1 MASGQEISRSRAAR
15 PARGR
20 GGLFIPAPAPPR
32 RLVCRLAGDVSSL
45 SEGAKGSPCSRL
57 LLSPAVTG
65 LETKPPARSE
75 SPGAPK
81 APNPAP
87 FGTAHPRRRGFA
99 ASLLFFFLLLIGLK
113 LQGFTDFGLIL
124 SCFGMKIN
132 SLPSPSPF

>member
-32 RLVCRLAGDVSSL
+32 WLVCRLAGDVSSL

-75 SPGAPK
+75 SPRGTERSKPGTVWYSPSAP
-81 APNPAP
+81 A
-87 FGTAHPRRRGFA
+87 RLCCL
-99 ASLLFFFLLLIGLK
+99 SVIFFLLLIGLK